1 MGSNPSQQAAVS
13 RSDFLLDSLEQV
25 PATDISANIVGF
37 HETDI
42 KARPFKFLRS
52 ALRKRM
58 REYGCQIIGIT
69 SPTPN
74 NGKSFIAANLAASL
88 SRVAREITILA
99 DLDLQ
104 RPTLRSLFNLAPA
117 AGLEDYLAGE
127 ELALTKIARRI
138 EGSNMVIM
146 PTFPQKGATA
156 ELAAS
161 ERMTDLISE
170 MRAFGGD
177 PTIICDLPP
186 LFVNDDAV
194 LCAEQ
199 LDAVVLVVEQGA
211 TTRKQLEA
219 SIRALHPTKI
229 LGTVLNRFS
238 GGIVDPNDY
247 SGYLDYY

>member
-1 MGSNPSQQAAVS
+1 VGSSQSQRATIS
-13 RSDFLLDSLEQV
+13 RSGGLLDSLEQV
-25 PATDISANIVGF
+25 PATDINANIVGF
-37 HETDI
+37 YETDT

-58 REYGCQIIGIT
+58 REGGCQAIGIT
-69 SPTPN
+69 SPSPD
-74 NGKSFIAANLAASL
+74 NGKSFIASNLAASL
-88 SRVAREITILA
+88 SRVAREMIILA

-104 RPTLRSLFNLAPA
+104 RPTIRSLFNLEPA
-117 AGLEDYLAGE
+117 VGLGDYLAGE
-127 ELALTKIARRI
+127 EVSLSVIARRI
-138 EGSNMVIM
+138 ESSNLVIM
-146 PTFPQKGATA
+146 PTFPRHVATA

-161 ERMTDLISE
+161 ERMTDLVSE
-170 MRAFGGD
+170 MKTFGGE

-199 LDAVVLVVEQGA
+199 LDAVVLVVEQGV

-219 SIRALHPTKI
+219 ALQVLHPTKI

-238 GGIVDPNDY
+238 GGIVHPYNY
-247 SGYLDYY
+247 SGYSDYY